1 MFFKNDENPRG
12 KYCGE
17 EVEVPVEKKARDGLM
32 SGTRALDKTLPEPFE
47 TKYFADDN
55 YRRQCK
61 DSGGRCGFNTTSTK
75 VFVCYCRDRPHLI
88 KCEPENKAWN
98 LR

>member
-1 MFFKNDENPRG
+1 
-12 KYCGE
+12 
-17 EVEVPVEKKARDGLM
+17 M

-88 KCEPENKAWN
+88 KCEPGGKGFSLGVKLAIGMIPLTNF
-98 LR
+98 LPFPFSLLS